1 MTTME
6 TPRDK
11 VLAYLKGAKT
21 LQSAGE
27 IATATELGEGRAVNI
42 LNALRTDKQID
53 SRKVGDGK
61 KKHVMKYWFTGEGI
75 TAPCA
80 DRPVSKTVKPTAGQP
95 RALTNELIALMQKH
109 PPKTEFRAEAL
120 TSMLN
125 IENPGQPLTS
135 QVVSQR
141 LKSMTGRHTGTT
153 KHIIAEGDQKR
164 PGGRDYYLTYYLLHH
179 PSEQTTEG
187 LKESE
192 IGPAVIPPPP
202 QYDPASVAFPAKE
215 PVDEMGIPLSC
226 GKPLCSPDDHHQLCK
241 LHTSDIENDPEG
253 LLIVK
258 EVEPMKAY
266 QAEER
271 ILTPEAQADRDAFI
285 AEYGRDGNCSCH
297 ISPPCNSCL
306 HPGNPLQQDEVES
319 CWMAAGDSEG
329 GETDAPAPMIVAMTL
344 SGGPTDPLDD
354 IRHVLS
360 LPDDLPADNV
370 AEAVRLRVAGLTRSV
385 QDLQNQLAAIS
396 IALQQSEIDLENQS
410 PVESIQALNGAIKL
424 LKDELDRKTQPV
436 LVPVQNVTSESL
448 AAKALCDLRA
458 TIAGTGATL
467 TIRDSS
473 EVVGL
478 IYHCNRLAVARQ
490 GRELIE
496 VVEAIRTLNQHT
508 PHKEAA

>member
-11 VLAYLKGAKT
+11 VVAYLKGAKT

-27 IATATELGEGRAVNI
+27 IATATELGEGRVVNI

-53 SRKVGDGK
+53 SRKVGYGK

-95 RALTNELIALMQKH
+95 RALTNELIALMAKH

-120 TSMLN
+120 TGMLN
-125 IENPGQPLTS
+125 AENPGQPLTS

-153 KHIIAEGDQKR
+153 KHIIADGDQKR
-164 PGGRDYYLTYYLLHH
+164 PGGRDYYLTYYLLNH
-179 PSEQTTEG
+179 PAENAAAG
-187 LKESE
+187 LEDGARE
-192 IGPAVIPPPP
+192 ADEVVIPPPP
-202 QYDPASVAFPAKE
+202 EYDPASVAFQPSE
-215 PVDEMGIPLSC
+215 PTSEMGIPLSC
-226 GKPLCSPDDHHQLCK
+226 GGPLCSPGDHHPLCR
-241 LHTSDIENDPEG
+241 LYFSD
-253 LLIVK
+253 V
-258 EVEPMKAY
+258 
-266 QAEER
+266 
-271 ILTPEAQADRDAFI
+271 
-285 AEYGRDGNCSCH
+285 
-297 ISPPCNSCL
+297 
-306 HPGNPLQQDEVES
+306 
-319 CWMAAGDSEG
+319 GDSEG
-329 GETDAPAPMIVAMTL
+329 GETDAPAPMIVAMTS
-344 SGGPTDPLDD
+344 SGGPTDPIDD

-360 LPDDLPADNV
+360 LPDDLPADKV

-396 IALQQSEIDLENQS
+396 IALQQSGIDLENQS

-424 LKDELDRKTQPV
+424 LKDELDRESQPV
-436 LVPVQNVTSESL
+436 LVPIKNVADESL
-448 AAKALCDLRA
+448 ADKALHDLRA

-467 TIRDSS
+467 TIREQSD
-473 EVVGL
+473 VVGV
-478 IYHCNRLAVARQ
+478 IYHRNRLAVARP

-508 PHKEAA
+508 PRQEAA